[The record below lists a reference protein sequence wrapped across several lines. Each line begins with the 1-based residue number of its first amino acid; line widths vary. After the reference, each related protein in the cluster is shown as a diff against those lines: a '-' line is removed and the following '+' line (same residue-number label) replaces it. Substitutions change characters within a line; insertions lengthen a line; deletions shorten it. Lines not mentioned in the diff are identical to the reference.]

1 MQDNTAEKQPQDNS
15 NRKSKAQ
22 PSTEKDQG
30 SSNPNLKEEN
40 ARQAKVL
47 PFPGK
52 REGKKG
58 NNRGNK

>member
-15 NRKSKAQ
+15 KKKSKAQ
-22 PSTEKDQG
+22 PSTDKDQG
-30 SSNPNLKEEN
+30 ISNRNLQEEN
-40 ARQAKVL
+40 ARQAKVI

-58 NNRGNK
+58 NTRGNK